1 MTSSLRASAAH
12 VFVSDVNHPLLDD
25 ADKHHLSRV
34 LRLRDKEIVSV
45 CDGFGQWRTCLFT
58 KEELVP
64 DSDIFSAPE
73 PACQLTVAI
82 VPVKGDRTESAVE
95 KLVEAG
101 IHHIIILS
109 ATDHGVVRWDT
120 RRASH
125 HIERLER
132 ITRSSAMQSR
142 RLWLPTLTGPV
153 AFADVVAR
161 PGAVV
166 AEPGG
171 RAVHNDDRIMIIG
184 PEGGFSAAEV
194 AMASATVSLG
204 DNILRADTAAIVGAT
219 LMVAHGAR

>member
-1 MTSSLRASAAH
+1 
-12 VFVSDVNHPLLDD
+12 
-25 ADKHHLSRV
+25 
-34 LRLRDKEIVSV
+34 
-45 CDGFGQWRTCLFT
+45 
-58 KEELVP
+58 
-64 DSDIFSAPE
+64 
-73 PACQLTVAI
+73 
-82 VPVKGDRTESAVE
+82 
-95 KLVEAG
+95 
-101 IHHIIILS
+101 
-109 ATDHGVVRWDT
+109 
-120 RRASH
+120 
-125 HIERLER
+125 
-132 ITRSSAMQSR
+132 MQSR

-153 AFADVVAR
+153 AFADVVGR